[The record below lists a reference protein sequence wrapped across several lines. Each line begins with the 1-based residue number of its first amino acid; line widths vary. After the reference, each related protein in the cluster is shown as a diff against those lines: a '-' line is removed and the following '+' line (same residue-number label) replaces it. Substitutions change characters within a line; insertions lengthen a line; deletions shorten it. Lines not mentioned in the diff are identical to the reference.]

1 MNPNDLEKT
10 IDIIKTNLQPLADKI
25 GQGAGWTY
33 ELFVRQVYVN
43 ALTGLL
49 WEVVGIGL
57 LVIAKKC
64 FDKKLEDKYYD
75 WEHNKWFLVVPA
87 LGIGLALT
95 LGPLSNLIK
104 ALLNPNYQAIKLI
117 IDLVKTQTVK

>member
-33 ELFVRQVYVN
+33 ELFVRQAYVN

-57 LVIAKKC
+57 LVTAKKC
-64 FDKKLEDKYYD
+64 FDKKPEDKYDD
-75 WEHNKWFLVVPA
+75 WNQNKWFLIVPA

-95 LGPLSNLIK
+95 LLPLSNLIQ
-104 ALLNPNYQAIKLI
+104 ALVNPNYQAIKLI